1 MAPTPAA
8 PSMVKAVD
16 LYIGRLEAG
25 EELPDVELQA
35 DPRKEE
41 FIRTQQHKLAKKSRA
56 RRPSVSKK

>member
-1 MAPTPAA
+1 
-8 PSMVKAVD
+8 MVKAVD

-25 EELPDVELQA
+25 EEIPDVELQA

-56 RRPSVSKK
+56 RRPSASKK